1 MTRSI
6 FAKIYAVIL
15 TLAFIAGEVALIA
28 NPAFQAVDSSIELL
42 VGLVFALVIAPTVHE
57 LGHIVFALA
66 MKMQLRYT
74 KFFCVK
80 IQKQGGRYAFSF
92 ANPFASDETQVV
104 PTVGG
109 NMQKRATW
117 YTLGGLIFSV
127 GLVGVLLIPA
137 ILCSCLGTPIAF
149 LWGSIPYAVY
159 LFCLNVVPF
168 EYASGK
174 TDMLVYLGIKK
185 GESVERAMLLAMDAQ
200 GRLFAGERYRELE
213 EDAVKFPVF
222 SEDEPLFLIC
232 YDIKY
237 RRALELGDFP
247 LAADCLKRMAQC
259 EAYLSG
265 YERERL
271 ASELTYMHAIN
282 GDFESANACAKL
294 CEGYLT
300 GETASAKR
308 VLATVS
314 WCAGK
319 TEEAKVLMEQA
330 RTALQQEEIL
340 GEKYFEEELLSRLE
354 EKA

>member
-1 MTRSI
+1 MNRSV

-15 TLAFIAGEVALIA
+15 TLGFIAGEIVLIA
-28 NPAFQAVDSSIELL
+28 NPAFQTVDGSIELL
-42 VGLVFALVIAPTVHE
+42 VGLVFALFVAPTVHE

-80 IQKQGGRYAFSF
+80 IQKQAGRYAFLF
-92 ANPFASDETQVV
+92 ANPFALDETQVV

-117 YTLGGLIFSV
+117 YTLGGLIFSA
-127 GLVGVLLIPA
+127 GLVCALLVPA
-137 ILCSCLGTPIAF
+137 ILLSCFGISNAF
-149 LWGSIPYAVY
+149 LWASVPYAIY
-159 LFCLNVVPF
+159 LFCLNVAPF
-168 EYASGK
+168 EYANGK
-174 TDMLVYLGIKK
+174 TDALVYLGIKK
-185 GESVERAMLLAMDAQ
+185 GSPVESAMLLAMDAQ

-213 EDAVKFPVF
+213 DEAVKFPVI
-222 SEDEPLFLIC
+222 SEDEPLFSIC

-237 RRALELGDFP
+237 RRALDLGDLP
-247 LAADCLKRMAQC
+247 LAADCLKRMAQS

-300 GETASAKR
+300 GATASAKR
-308 VLATVS
+308 VLATVA

-330 RTALQQEEIL
+330 RTALQKEEIL
-340 GEKYFEEELLSRLE
+340 GEKYFEEELLSRLT
-354 EKA
+354 